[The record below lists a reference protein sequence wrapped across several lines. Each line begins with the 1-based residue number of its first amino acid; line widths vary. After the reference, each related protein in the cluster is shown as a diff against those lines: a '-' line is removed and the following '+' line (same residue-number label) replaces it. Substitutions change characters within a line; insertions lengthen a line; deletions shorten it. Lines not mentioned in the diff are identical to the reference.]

1 MRTKRAIINLIS
13 SVALQ
18 LVTIICG
25 FIVPRLIID
34 SFGSNVNGLVNSITH
49 FLAYI
54 TLLESGFG
62 PVVKSVLYKPIAC
75 KDKTKIQEILKASES
90 FFRKIAIIFLVYILL
105 LCIILP
111 FVVSKEFNS
120 IFTISLLLIIGVST
134 FVQYYFGM
142 TYKLYLQA
150 EQRTYITSIIQ
161 IGTLIINTIFIVVLI
176 HFGANIQIVKLASAF
191 IFVLRPILQ
200 NIYVKKK
207 YAINLK
213 NVKDEYKI
221 KQKWDGLVQHI
232 AYVIHTNSDIAI
244 LTLYGYLTEVSVY
257 SIYYMI
263 IEGIKNV
270 VKSFVR
276 GIDATFGDMIARG
289 EKDNLNRSFKVYEG
303 LYFTIATIVF
313 SATLFLIVPFVK
325 IYTKGV
331 NDANYIRPFFAVLLV
346 IAELICIVRQPY
358 NDLVKVSGHFKQTQI
373 GAWFEA
379 VSNIVISFV
388 LVWRFGLVGVAIGTI
403 FAMLVRTVEFVCYT
417 SKHIL
422 QRSVWQ
428 AFKGIGAIVVE
439 IIIISVIMNFVPKFE
454 VYSYGTW
461 TLEAILVAGISS
473 VVVVCINCFVHKD
486 SFKMIIAKLKN
497 VFITRNNRL

>member
-1 MRTKRAIINLIS
+1 MRSKKAIINIIM

-18 LVTIICG
+18 ILSIICG
-25 FIVPRLIID
+25 FIVPRLII
-34 SFGSNVNGLVNSITH
+34 STYGSNVNGLISSITQ

-62 PVVKSVLYKPIAC
+62 PVVKSLLYKPIVN
-75 KDKTKIQEILKASES
+75 KDRVSIAQILKATE
-90 FFRKIAIIFLVYILL
+90 KIFKTISYIFIAYILL
-105 LCIILP
+105 LCCIMP
-111 FVVSKEFNS
+111 FSFIKEFDVM
-120 IFTISLLLIIGVST
+120 FTISLIIIISIST
-134 FVQYYFGM
+134 FSEYYFGI
-142 TYKLYLQA
+142 TYRLFLQA
-150 EQRTYITSIIQ
+150 EQKTYVISIIQ
-161 IGTLIINTIFIVVLI
+161 IFTLIINTFVVLI
-176 HFGANIQIVKLASAF
+176 LVYFRTNIQIVKLASSL
-191 IFVLRPILQ
+191 IFVLRPVLQ

-207 YAINLK
+207 YNIKLK
-213 NVKDEYKI
+213 GVSDDYKI
-221 KQKWDGLVQHI
+221 KQKWDGLAQHI
-232 AYVIHTNSDIAI
+232 AYVIHSNADIAI
-244 LTLYGYLTEVSVY
+244 LTMYGNLTEISVY
-257 SIYYMI
+257 SIYYMVI
-263 IEGIKNV
+263 GGVKNV
-270 VKSFVR
+270 SKSFAN
-276 GIDATFGDMIARG
+276 GIDASFGDMIAK
-289 EKDNLNRSFKVYEG
+289 EENDNLNRSFKVYEG
-303 LYFTIATIVF
+303 LYFTVATIVF

-331 NDANYIRPFFAVLLV
+331 TDANYMRPVFAVLMV

-373 GAWFEA
+373 GAWFEV

-388 LVWRFGLVGVAIGTI
+388 LVWKFGLVGVAIGTI

-428 AFKGIGAIVVE
+428 AFKGIGAIGVE
-439 IIIISVIMNFVPKFE
+439 VIIISIIMNFVPKFE

-473 VVVVCINCFVHKD
+473 IVVVCINCFVHKD

>member
-1 MRTKRAIINLIS
+1 MRKKNVIINVVLS
-13 SVALQ
+13 L
-18 LVTIICG
+18 LLLFFNTICG
-25 FIVPRLIID
+25 FIIPRLII
-34 SFGSNVNGLVNSITH
+34 STYGSNVNGLISSITQ
-49 FLAYI
+49 FLAFI
-54 TLLESGFG
+54 TLLEAGFG
-62 PVVKSVLYKPIAC
+62 PVIKSILYKPIAN
-75 KDKTKIQEILKASES
+75 KDKVSVAKILKASE
-90 FFRKIAIIFLVYILL
+90 KIFKTISYIFITYIFV
-105 LCIILP
+105 LCCIMP
-111 FVVSKEFNS
+111 FVVIEEFD
-120 IFTISLLLIIGVST
+120 IWFTISLIVIIAIST
-134 FVQYYFGM
+134 FSEYYFGM
-142 TYKLYLQA
+142 TYRLFLQA
-150 EQRTYITSIIQ
+150 EQKTYVMSCIQ
-161 IGTLIINTIFIVVLI
+161 IATLILNTLVIWGLVYFK
-176 HFGANIQIVKLASAF
+176 ANIQIVKLASSLV
-191 IFVLRPILQ
+191 FVLRPVLQ
-200 NIYVKKK
+200 NVYVKKK
-207 YAINLK
+207 YRINLK

-221 KQKWDGLVQHI
+221 KQKWDGLAQHI
-232 AYVIHTNSDIAI
+232 AYVIHTNADIAI
-244 LTLYGYLTEVSVY
+244 LTLYGNLTEVSVY

-263 IEGIKNV
+263 IEGVKNV

-276 GIDATFGDMIARG
+276 GIDATFGDMIAKG

-331 NDANYIRPFFAVLLV
+331 TDANYIRPVFAVLLV
-346 IAELICIVRQPY
+346 IAELLYIVRQPY

-388 LVWRFGLVGVAIGTI
+388 LVWKFGLVGVAIGTI
-403 FAMLVRTVEFVCYT
+403 FAMFIRTVEFVCYT

-428 AFKGIGAIVVE
+428 AFKGIGAIGVE
-439 IIIISVIMNFVPKFE
+439 VIIISIIMNFVPKFE

-473 VVVVCINCFVHKD
+473 IVVVCINCFVHKD